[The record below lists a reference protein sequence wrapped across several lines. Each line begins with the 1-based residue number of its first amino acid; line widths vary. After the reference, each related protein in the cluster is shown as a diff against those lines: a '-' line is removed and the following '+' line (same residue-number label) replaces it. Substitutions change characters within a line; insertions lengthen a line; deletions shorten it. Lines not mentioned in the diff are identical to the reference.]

1 LRRLPTKL
9 AMAAVAV
16 GGGYGVAM
24 LLAPAEPRAADSNP
38 VVALQIASTGSTQ
51 PPATGNDDQLILEV
65 LETLERR
72 PNIAA
77 KLRQAVRLGD
87 DRLSGEGAFWQQG
100 VGNQRKTRWELTTL
114 VAGERA
120 FVTQVFDGEVV
131 WTDRK
136 LPSSRKVTRVD
147 LGALRRQVGAGADG
161 AGQGELLP
169 GGTMPELLA
178 RGGVAQL
185 VGSLHRCFSF
195 GPRQTLRR
203 GDRTMLAVI
212 GRWRPEQL
220 ERLWPGAGAM
230 PPRDWPAHLPNH
242 VVVYIDANDRFP
254 YFVEYRGGDQAE
266 LTSSAEAYYPA
277 RDALASFEFI
287 DVQFAA
293 AMPADIFQFTP
304 PDNSWHDITS
314 RLVDELRPALTAAPE
329 VNTARRSATVR

>member
-1 LRRLPTKL
+1 MRRLPVKL

-16 GGGYGVAM
+16 GGGYWAAM
-24 LLAPAEPRAADSNP
+24 LLAPSGQKEPDDAP
-38 VVALQIASTGSTQ
+38 VLAIEVASSGSKP

-100 VGNQRKTRWELTTL
+100 VGNQRRTRWELTTL

-120 FVTQVFDGEVV
+120 FVTQVFDGEVL

-161 AGQGELLP
+161 AGQGGLLA
-169 GGTMPELLA
+169 GETMPELLA
-178 RGGVAQL
+178 RGGVSQL
-185 VGSLHRCFSF
+185 VASMHRSFSF
-195 GPRQTLRR
+195 SPRLTLRR
-203 GDRTMLAVI
+203 GDRTMLALV

-220 ERLWPGAGAM
+220 ERLWPGAGSMA
-230 PPRDWPAHLPNH
+230 PSEWPAHLPHH

-266 LTSSAEAYYPA
+266 LATTTDAYYPA

-314 RLVDELRPALTAAPE
+314 RLVDELRPPPAAAPE
-329 VNTARRSATVR
+329 VNTARRSTTQR